1 MRASNSLFVELGV
14 EMILITK
21 LATGLSFC
29 DRNYM
34 YMCSGSGTE
43 LKQDVL
49 PILLSYV
56 GRQHLDTVLIKRA
69 SE

>member
-1 MRASNSLFVELGV
+1 
-14 EMILITK
+14 MILITK